1 MIESANF
8 QRLIKSLP
16 GITKEEE
23 SVILESFNVRQ
34 LEPKEYFCREGEI
47 CKQLGYVDK
56 GCLSYFQV
64 LADGRKSIIHFAF
77 EDWWTGDLESFLTRE
92 PGHYNWQ
99 AIEPVELICISRS
112 KFDILR
118 NEYTAFNGLFYRKT
132 QTAYIKA
139 MAKAAKDKSETAE
152 EKYLRMLEEQ
162 PQIIQRVPHYDVA
175 AYLGIAPESLSRI
188 RNKLSKEK

>member
-1 MIESANF
+1 MIESPNF
-8 QRLIKSLP
+8 IRLIRSLP

-23 SVILESFNVRQ
+23 EVILDSFKVVQ
-34 LEPKEYFCREGEI
+34 LNAKEYFCREGEI

-64 LADGRKSIIHFAF
+64 QPDGRKSIIHFAF
-77 EDWWTGDLESFLTRE
+77 EDWWSGDLESFLSKE
-92 PGHYNWQ
+92 PARSNWQ
-99 AIEPVELICISRS
+99 ALELCELICIPRT

-118 NEYTAFNGLFYRKT
+118 NEYSAFNGLFYQKT

-162 PQIIQRVPHYDVA
+162 PQIILRVPHYDVA